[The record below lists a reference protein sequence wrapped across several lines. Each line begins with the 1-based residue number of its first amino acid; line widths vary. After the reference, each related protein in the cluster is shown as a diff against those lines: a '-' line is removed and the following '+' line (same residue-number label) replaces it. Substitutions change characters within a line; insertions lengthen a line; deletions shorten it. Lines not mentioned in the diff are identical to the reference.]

1 MARIVCNGRFDGVRR
16 KAVIVRD
23 VVSDVLAN
31 STVNRHSLRNV
42 SPRFEAELP
51 ADLPD

>member
-1 MARIVCNGRFDGVRR
+1 MARIVCDDRFDGVRG

-31 STVNRHSLRNV
+31 STVKRCAV
-42 SPRFEAELP
+42 SPRFEAGLH